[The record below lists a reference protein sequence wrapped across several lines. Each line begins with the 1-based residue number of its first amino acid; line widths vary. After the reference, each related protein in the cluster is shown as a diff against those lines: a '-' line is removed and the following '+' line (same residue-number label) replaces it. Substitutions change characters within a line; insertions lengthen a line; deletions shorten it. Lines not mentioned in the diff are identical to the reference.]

1 MHRQKQTMGYGVMV
15 TLQILVLSFLVRIQV
30 AQLKRSSFEGRFFLL
45 CLRAMWLVAHFKCAC
60 SIGLQCTNASIV
72 QRSPML
78 DSQGCPPPTLH
89 ALINLYC
96 VVPPDSHCGW
106 LSRYDRGLLLGLTSS
121 AFLICIGSTLLGK
134 VRI

>member
-1 MHRQKQTMGYGVMV
+1 
-15 TLQILVLSFLVRIQV
+15 
-30 AQLKRSSFEGRFFLL
+30 
-45 CLRAMWLVAHFKCAC
+45 
-60 SIGLQCTNASIV
+60 
-72 QRSPML
+72 ML

-89 ALINLYC
+89 ALINLYG

-134 VRI
+134 VRIQVAQLKRSSFEGRFFVVSTGNVVGGALCAGHPKKGGVKHKV